1 MLFVT
6 IFRTENNLTNS
17 IVYIITP
24 KWVHNI
30 HCENCVGNNITAS
43 SYVSIILHGRYTKEN
58 VITLITNRI

>member
-30 HCENCVGNNITAS
+30 HSENCVGNNITIS
-43 SYVSIILHGRYTKEN
+43 SYVSTHTPW
-58 VITLITNRI
+58 